1 LVGLGV
7 VGKLVGLGVVGLG
20 VVGLGVVDALVGLG
34 VVDALVGL
42 GVVDALVGLGVV
54 DALVGLGVVVGVGFL
69 VGSNDGGDVVV
80 GATKAESLFGVVC
93 GTTVT

>member
-20 VVGLGVVDALVGLG
+20 VVGLG